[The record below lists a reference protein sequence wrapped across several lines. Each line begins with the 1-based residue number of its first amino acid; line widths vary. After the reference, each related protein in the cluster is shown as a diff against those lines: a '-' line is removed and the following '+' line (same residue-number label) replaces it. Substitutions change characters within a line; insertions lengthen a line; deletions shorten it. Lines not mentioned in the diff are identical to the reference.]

1 LWRTLLARRAWQS
14 MLRLPMDPF
23 LESRR
28 KFLLHSCELAAW
40 YGVLQVG
47 FQHRAWAGTVSR
59 RVERWSREL
68 ARLAAEV
75 RGGRLVPQAWQH
87 AIEHLHSA
95 MEISELIKA
104 LDVDQVLR
112 TIKYPKEK
120 LGAIQDIHLPSLQ
133 PKDTEGFGCKLFVY
147 RKGSC
152 TPPHAHNHLVSAHL
166 ILRGQIR
173 TRKFNRLE
181 DAQQSI
187 VIEPTVDG
195 VFGPGHTDSM
205 SDDENN
211 VHWFEGVSDIA
222 VTFDIP
228 VWDIS
233 PGKKYGYP
241 ANGQI
246 FIDPTVPPRGDGR
259 IVAPVISFPTA
270 VRKFA

>member
-1 LWRTLLARRAWQS
+1 
-14 MLRLPMDPF
+14 MDRF
-23 LESRR
+23 SESRR

-40 YGVLQVG
+40 CGVLQLG
-47 FQHRAWAGTVSR
+47 FQHRSWAGTVNR
-59 RVERWSREL
+59 EVEKWSREL
-68 ARLAAEV
+68 VRLASEV
-75 RGGRLVPQAWQH
+75 RAGRLVPLAWQH
-87 AIEHLHSA
+87 AIEQLHSS
-95 MEISELIKA
+95 MTISELIKA
-104 LDVDQVLR
+104 LDVDQILR

-120 LGAIQDIHLPSLQ
+120 LGAIQDVRLPTLE
-133 PKDTEGFGCKLFVY
+133 PRDTEGFGRKLFVY

-181 DAQQSI
+181 DVEQSI
-187 VIEPTVDG
+187 IIEPTSDG

-222 VTFDIP
+222 VTFDVP

-233 PGKKYGYP
+233 PEKKYGYP

-246 FIDPTVPPRGDGR
+246 FIDPTVPARGDGR
-259 IVAPVISFPTA
+259 IVAPIISFPAA

>member
-1 LWRTLLARRAWQS
+1 
-14 MLRLPMDPF
+14 MLRFSVGRL

-28 KFLLHSCELAAW
+28 QFLLRSSRLAAW
-40 YGVLQVG
+40 YGVLQLG
-47 FQHRAWAGTVSR
+47 FQHRAWARTVAWK
-59 RVERWSREL
+59 VEHWSQEL
-68 ARLAAEV
+68 ARLASDV
-75 RGGRLVPQAWQH
+75 RAGRLAPQAWQH
-87 AIEHLHSA
+87 AMEQLHSA
-95 MEISELIKA
+95 ITISELIES
-104 LDVDQVLR
+104 LDVDQILR
-112 TIKYPKEK
+112 RIKYPSEK
-120 LGAIQDIHLPSLQ
+120 LGAIQDIRLSALE
-133 PKDTEGFGCKLFVY
+133 PKEMEGFGRKLFVY

-181 DAQQSI
+181 DVEHAI

-211 VHWFEGVSDIA
+211 VHWFQGVSDIA
-222 VTFDIP
+222 VTFDVP

-233 PGKKYGYP
+233 PEKKYGHP
-241 ANGQI
+241 AKGQI
-246 FIDPTVPPRGDGR
+246 FIDPTVPAGGDGR